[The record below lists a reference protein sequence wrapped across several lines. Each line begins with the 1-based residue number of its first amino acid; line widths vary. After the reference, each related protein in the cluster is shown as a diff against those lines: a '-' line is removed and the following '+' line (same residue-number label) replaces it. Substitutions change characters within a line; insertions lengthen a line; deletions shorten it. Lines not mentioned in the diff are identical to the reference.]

1 MSCQD
6 REITRYC
13 THLFHQS
20 FNNFG
25 YVLLQTNDKPTVKCI
40 EFKFV
45 VTSTCSK
52 GILGRGCKIYL
63 KMMLVKS
70 GMQR

>member
-1 MSCQD
+1 MPRQRD
-6 REITRYC
+6 YEILHAPVPPILQRVAVD
-13 THLFHQS
+13 
-20 FNNFG
+20 FG
-25 YVLLQTNDKPTVKCI
+25 YVLLQTSDKPTVKCI

-70 GMQR
+70 RM